1 MHGFHEFLLPWPD
14 SKLSW
19 LKVGPT
25 PLTSVCGR
33 PKIQLRP
40 PAGVTA
46 YAIPPESARLKAL
59 KSQRWRYFVG
69 PGPQILWCALVSLVS
84 LLVDRLWGRWRP
96 ESRREIRRRALRA
109 RLIARWT
116 SLLADRKGAF
126 AKAGQF
132 ASLRL
137 DVLPADV
144 ASALAILRDNVP
156 PIPFE
161 AVRAVIE
168 SDLGAPLERCFEK
181 VDQEPVGAASIAQ
194 AHRARLLD
202 GSEVIVKVQ
211 YPWIQSS
218 IRADLRWLRIL
229 VVLGLGLT
237 GTKTK
242 LLDWPRFFSEFES
255 SLREE
260 LDFRI
265 EALAAAEIA
274 QNLEHDDQVRVP
286 RVIDSHSGRRVLT
299 VYYHPCVNIS
309 DREGLARLGVSP
321 RAILEILARAY
332 AKQIFVDG
340 LFHADPHSGNLFVLD
355 EPGAAEHPCVLFVDF
370 GLHRRLSVELRRS
383 LRHGIYA
390 LLQRDLDEFISRMNE
405 LDMISAS
412 AQSTARSAVKKMFT
426 QIDEKSDSGSPLAV
440 SGNRVLDLK
449 DEAKILLQNT
459 PGLQLPNDLLLYA
472 RTLSYLFAL
481 GEELDPEVD
490 LMKISTP
497 YLLRFLAEQD

>member
-1 MHGFHEFLLPWPD
+1 
-14 SKLSW
+14 
-19 LKVGPT
+19 
-25 PLTSVCGR
+25 
-33 PKIQLRP
+33 
-40 PAGVTA
+40 
-46 YAIPPESARLKAL
+46 
-59 KSQRWRYFVG
+59 
-69 PGPQILWCALVSLVS
+69 VSLVS
-84 LLVDRLWGRWRP
+84 VLVNRLWGWWHP
-96 ESRREIRRRALRA
+96 ESQREIRRQALRA

-126 AKAGQF
+126 TKAGQF

-144 ASALAILRDNVP
+144 ASALAMLRDNVP

-161 AVRAVIE
+161 AVQAVIE

-181 VDQEPVGAASIAQ
+181 VDREAIGAASIAQ
-194 AHRARLLD
+194 AHRARLQD

-229 VVLGLGLT
+229 VVLGLGLR
-237 GTKTK
+237 GTRTK

-265 EALAAAEIA
+265 EARAALEIA
-274 QNLEHDDQVRVP
+274 QNLGDDEQVRVP
-286 RVIDSHSGRRVLT
+286 RVIDSHSGQRVLT

-309 DREGLARLGVSP
+309 DREGLARLGISP

-355 EPGAAEHPCVLFVDF
+355 EPDAAEHPCVLFVDF
-370 GLHRRLSVELRRS
+370 GLHRRLSDELRRS

-390 LLQRDLDEFISRMNE
+390 LLQKDLDEFINRMNE
-405 LDMISAS
+405 LDMISTS
-412 AQSTARSAVKKMFT
+412 AQATVRSAVKQMFD
-426 QIDEKSDSGSPLAV
+426 QIDEKPDSGSPLAI

-497 YLLRFLAEQD
+497 YLLRFLAERD

>member
-1 MHGFHEFLLPWPD
+1 M
-14 SKLSW
+14 
-19 LKVGPT
+19 
-25 PLTSVCGR
+25 
-33 PKIQLRP
+33 
-40 PAGVTA
+40 
-46 YAIPPESARLKAL
+46 
-59 KSQRWRYFVG
+59 G
-69 PGPQILWCALVSLVS
+69 PGPQVLWCALVSVTS
-84 LLVDRLWGRWRP
+84 LLVDRVWGRRRSA
-96 ESRREIRRRALRA
+96 SRREVERRALRA

-116 SLLADRKGAF
+116 SLLANRKGAF

-137 DVLPADV
+137 DVLPSDV

-156 PIPFE
+156 SIPFE
-161 AVRAVIE
+161 AIQAVIE

-181 VDQEPVGAASIAQ
+181 VDREPVGAASIAQ

-202 GSEVIVKVQ
+202 GSEVVVKVQ

-229 VVLGLGLT
+229 VVLGLRLR

-265 EALAAAEIA
+265 EARAAAEIA
-274 QNLEHDDQVRVP
+274 QNLEHDKQVRVP
-286 RVIDSHSGRRVLT
+286 QVIDSHSGQRVLT

-340 LFHADPHSGNLFVLD
+340 LFHADPHSGNLFILD
-355 EPGAAEHPCVLFVDF
+355 EPDAAEHPCVLFVDF

-383 LRHGIYA
+383 LRLGIYA
-390 LLQRDLDEFISRMNE
+390 LLQRNLDEFIGRMNE
-405 LDMISAS
+405 LDMISES
-412 AQSTARSAVKKMFT
+412 AQPTVRSAVKKMFT
-426 QIDEKSDSGSPLAV
+426 QIDEKSDSDSPLAV

-449 DEAKILLQNT
+449 DEAKILLQKT